1 MFSFSR
7 ERTGN
12 PQTDVTQEQ
21 EQQPLLTL
29 LGQHYG
35 DGLVYMRETGD
46 RLLLKRAMVL
56 GLVSEDGY
64 LTPAGYQLWRK
75 RQQT

>member
-1 MFSFSR
+1 MFSFSGGR
-7 ERTGN
+7 SHRHDSDEV
-12 PQTDVTQEQ
+12 DEQ

-35 DGLVYMRETGD
+35 DGLVYLREPD
-46 RLLLKRAMVL
+46 DRRLLMRAIVL

-64 LTPAGYQLWRK
+64 LTPDGYRLWR
-75 RQQT
+75 RRLQA